1 MECGTGLGAGSLRQ
15 PPSCPHPPPPGG
27 RPSTGRL
34 LPGLLPSMSVYV
46 QAAASDLTRSPPH
59 SAPEA
64 PQELCCTA
72 TGQPSSPLATSA
84 LPPQPGPPFP
94 PHLMLCDRAWAV
106 PASSD
111 RPTSTGPQR
120 TQFWHCPGLRA
131 RVGASGAPTAR
142 SLLPFL
148 PSQAH

>member
-1 MECGTGLGAGSLRQ
+1 MRHGARGRVPAAASQLPA
-15 PPSCPHPPPPGG
+15 PPSPRGEAKHGPPPAGPA
-27 RPSTGRL
+27 P
-34 LPGLLPSMSVYV
+34 VYV
-46 QAAASDLTRSPPH
+46 QAAASDLTQSPPH

-94 PHLMLCDRAWAV
+94 PHLTLCDRAWAV

-120 TQFWHCPGLRA
+120 IQFWHCPGLRA